1 MSNLSLHKHPEK
13 ALQSL
18 DINIP
23 QQLHHQPILANL
35 IKEYDL
41 LVNFKAA
48 VLDRN
53 GTGGGWFTLNLEG
66 YPQEIDKAVHY
77 LQHLGVEIFPH
88 PRQVLSANHLVSVSP
103 TLDQTNDR
111 LITER
116 DL

>member
-1 MSNLSLHKHPEK
+1 MSSLSFHKYPET
-13 ALQSL
+13 ALQPL

-66 YPQEIDKAVHY
+66 HPQEIDKAVHY
-77 LQHLGVEIFPH
+77 LHNLGVEIFPH
-88 PRQVLSANHLVSVSP
+88 PQQVLSTNYLINVSP
-103 TLDQTNDR
+103 PPNQTID
-111 LITER
+111 
-116 DL
+116 

>member
-1 MSNLSLHKHPEK
+1 MSNLISNKSQAK

-23 QQLHHQPILANL
+23 QELHHQPVLANL

-41 LVNFKAA
+41 QVNFKAA

-66 YPQEIDKAVHY
+66 HPQQIDKALEY
-77 LQHLGVEIFPH
+77 LQNLGVEIFPH
-88 PRQVLSANHLVSVSP
+88 SQQVLSANHLDSVSP
-103 TLDQTNDR
+103 TPN
-111 LITER
+111 
-116 DL
+116 